1 MRGRDPVT
9 DATPGPADSEL
20 QEILTQVH
28 AQCAADRRGEVAS
41 YIPELASADPDHF
54 GLALATVSGQLF
66 TAGHAET
73 PFTIQSVSKAFSYCL
88 VNELLGPDELMRYVG
103 VEPSGDAFNSI
114 EFDPTTARPFNP
126 MVNAGAITVVGLVY
140 RELGDGAF
148 EFILDRFSRAA
159 GRRLD
164 LDDAVYRS
172 ESETGHRNRAIA
184 HLLKGIGVLGGP
196 VDEVLDLY
204 FRQCSIRVTATDL
217 AWMSATLAN
226 LGMQPLKDDPVF
238 DLMAVRDTQSV
249 MYSCGMY
256 NYSGNWGFRV
266 GIPAKSGVGGGL
278 VGVVNRQL
286 GMAAYSPLLHATGN
300 PVRGVAAFELLAEEL
315 GLHAFCCTKLG
326 SSIFERFLR

>member
-1 MRGRDPVT
+1 MPAT
-9 DATPGPADSEL
+9 MTADAAAEL
-20 QEILTQVH
+20 QGILAQVH
-28 AQCAADRRGEVAS
+28 AHSVADTRGEVAT
-41 YIPELASADPDHF
+41 YIPELARANPDDF

-66 TAGHAET
+66 TVGEAGT
-73 PFTIQSVSKAFSYCL
+73 PFTIQSVSKAFTYCL
-88 VNELLGPDELMRYVG
+88 ANELLGPEEVMRHVG

-126 MVNAGAITVVGLVY
+126 MVNAGAITVAGLLY
-140 RELGDGAF
+140 RQFGAEAF
-148 EFILDRFSRAA
+148 DAVLDRFSRAA

-164 LDDAVYRS
+164 MDEAVYSS
-172 ESETGHRNRAIA
+172 EAETGHRNRAIG
-184 HLLKGIGVLGGP
+184 HLLKGTGVIDGP
-196 VDEVLDLY
+196 VEDIVDLY
-204 FRQCSIRVTATDL
+204 FRQCAIRVTATDL

-226 LGMQPLKDDPVF
+226 LGTQPCSNEPVF

-286 GMAAYSPLLHATGN
+286 GVAAYSPRLDAKGN
-300 PVRGVAAFELLAEEL
+300 TVRGVAAFELLAEEL

-326 SSIFERFLR
+326 SSIVERFLR